1 MRPTRKSFRISLSA
15 QRSVTQ
21 NVHFSSA
28 SDEWE
33 TPQILFDE
41 LDRCFGGFTIDP
53 CATPQNAKCSVFFTR
68 AEDGLSKPWTGK
80 VFMNPPYGREIGKWV
95 KKAWEESLK
104 GALVVCLLPAR
115 VDTRWWHEYARK
127 GHVYFLQGRLK
138 FGSSRNSAPFPS
150 VLVTFGK
157 FFSR

>member
-33 TPQILFDE
+33 TPHILFDE
-41 LDRCFGGFTIDP
+41 LDRCFGGFTLDP
-53 CATPQNAKCSVFFTR
+53 CATPQNAKCSTFFSRT
-68 AEDGLSKPWTGK
+68 EDGLSKPWTGK

-95 KKAWEESLK
+95 KKAWEESLR

-138 FGSSRNSAPFPS
+138 FGAARNSAPFPS
-150 VLVTFGK
+150 VLVTFGR